1 MTVWKEMGT
10 GTRSAVAVAAA
21 VVVAVIGWL
30 VWPTAPVPV
39 PSPTIVAAPEPAA
52 VAPAAVAPA
61 PTPEPTV
68 AAAPEPVAPAPPSF
82 DTVRVEPD
90 GSTQV
95 AGRAEAGAA
104 VSILVDGTE
113 IATAAAN
120 GQGSFAALFDLAPS
134 AAPRLLTLL
143 MTLADGTKVASL
155 DSVALAPLAA
165 PAVAA
170 EPAPAATVAASEPA
184 AQPAPE
190 PAPEPAAPTALLLTD
205 SGAQVL
211 QSGDVAAG
219 PVGTVSIDA
228 ISYDAAGAVQLAGR
242 GQAGASLRLYLDNAE
257 LASVTVA
264 EGGTWAVT
272 LPEVAPGLYT
282 LRADQMDSSGKV
294 TSRFETPFKRESLEA
309 LAAVTAPAPAPAAAE
324 PAAAPEPAPE
334 PATPEPTPATAEP
347 AAAPEPAP
355 VEVAAAP
362 EPATPEPAPATADPA
377 AAPEPAPVAAIAAPE
392 PAPAPAPVEVA
403 AAPAPAAP
411 EPAPAT
417 AEPAAAPAPAA
428 AAPAPLV
435 APQPAPV
442 AAVGAAEP
450 APAAAEPAPAPLAAA
465 PAPTTPAPVAAAPTA
480 PQPEAAPQPT
490 AALPAL
496 TVTVQPGFTLWRIA
510 RENFGHGIL
519 YVQVFEANR
528 DKIRDPDLIYPGQVF
543 TIPHPGN

>member
-324 PAAAPEPAPE
+324 PAPVAAE
-334 PATPEPTPATAEP
+334 
-347 AAAPEPAP
+347 PEPAP

-362 EPATPEPAPATADPA
+362 EPATPEPAAPEPAPATAEPA
-377 AAPEPAPVAAIAAPE
+377 AAPEPAPVEAVAAPE
-392 PAPAPAPVEVA
+392 PAPGPAPAPAPEPAPVEVA

-411 EPAPAT
+411 EPALAT
-417 AEPAAAPAPAA
+417 AEPAAAPEPAA

-442 AAVGAAEP
+442 AAVGAAAP
-450 APAAAEPAPAPLAAA
+450 APAAAEPAPAPIAAA

-510 RENFGHGIL
+510 RENFGHGIM

-543 TIPHPGN
+543 TIPAPAN

>member
-61 PTPEPTV
+61 PTPAPTV
-68 AAAPEPVAPAPPSF
+68 AAAPEPAAPAPPSF

-282 LRADQMDSSGKV
+282 LRVDQLDSSGKV

-324 PAAAPEPAPE
+324 PAAAPEPAP
-334 PATPEPTPATAEP
+334 
-347 AAAPEPAP
+347 
-355 VEVAAAP
+355 VEVA
-362 EPATPEPAPATADPA
+362 
-377 AAPEPAPVAAIAAPE
+377 
-392 PAPAPAPVEVA
+392 
-403 AAPAPAAP
+403 AAP

-417 AEPAAAPAPAA
+417 AEPAAAPAP
-428 AAPAPLV
+428 
-435 APQPAPV
+435 QPAPV
-442 AAVGAAEP
+442 AAVGAAAP
-450 APAAAEPAPAPLAAA
+450 APAAPEPAPAPIAAA

-510 RENFGHGIL
+510 RENFGHGIM

>member
-324 PAAAPEPAPE
+324 PAPAPE
-334 PATPEPTPATAEP
+334 
-347 AAAPEPAP
+347 
-355 VEVAAAP
+355 
-362 EPATPEPAPATADPA
+362 
-377 AAPEPAPVAAIAAPE
+377 
-392 PAPAPAPVEVA
+392 PAPVEVA

-411 EPAPAT
+411 EPALAT
-417 AEPAAAPAPAA
+417 AEPAAAPEPAA
-428 AAPAPLV
+428 AAP

-450 APAAAEPAPAPLAAA
+450 APAAPEPAPAPIAAA

-510 RENFGHGIL
+510 RENFGHGIM

>member
-282 LRADQMDSSGKV
+282 LRADQIDSSGKV

-324 PAAAPEPAPE
+324 PAAAPEPAPVEVAAAPE
-334 PATPEPTPATAEP
+334 PAPTSAPVEVAAAPQPAAPEPAPATAEP

-355 VEVAAAP
+355 VEAV
-362 EPATPEPAPATADPA
+362 
-377 AAPEPAPVAAIAAPE
+377 AAPEPAPVPE

-411 EPAPAT
+411 EPALAT
-417 AEPAAAPAPAA
+417 AEPAAAPEPAA

-442 AAVGAAEP
+442 AAVGAAAP
-450 APAAAEPAPAPLAAA
+450 APAAAEPAPAPIAAA

-510 RENFGHGIL
+510 RENFGHGIM

>member
-61 PTPEPTV
+61 PTPAPTV
-68 AAAPEPVAPAPPSF
+68 AAAPEPAAPAPPSF

-324 PAAAPEPAPE
+324 PAAAPEPAPVE
-334 PATPEPTPATAEP
+334 VAAAPEPAPPKPATPEPAPATAEP

-362 EPATPEPAPATADPA
+362 EPATPAPATPEPAPATA
-377 AAPEPAPVAAIAAPE
+377 
-392 PAPAPAPVEVA
+392 
-403 AAPAPAAP
+403 

-417 AEPAAAPAPAA
+417 AEPAAAPAP
-428 AAPAPLV
+428 
-435 APQPAPV
+435 QPAPV
-442 AAVGAAEP
+442 AAVGAAAP
-450 APAAAEPAPAPLAAA
+450 APAAPEPAPAPIAAA

-510 RENFGHGIL
+510 RENFGHGIM

>member
-61 PTPEPTV
+61 PTPAPTV

-324 PAAAPEPAPE
+324 PAPAPEPAPVEVAAAPE
-334 PATPEPTPATAEP
+334 PATPEPAAPEPAPATAEP

-362 EPATPEPAPATADPA
+362 EPAAPEPAPATADPA
-377 AAPEPAPVAAIAAPE
+377 AAPEPAPVAAIAAPAPAPTPE
-392 PAPAPAPVEVA
+392 PAPATA
-403 AAPAPAAP
+403 

-417 AEPAAAPAPAA
+417 AEPAAAPAP
-428 AAPAPLV
+428 
-435 APQPAPV
+435 QPAPV
-442 AAVGAAEP
+442 AAVGAAAP
-450 APAAAEPAPAPLAAA
+450 APAAPEPAPAPIAAA

-510 RENFGHGIL
+510 RENFGHGIM

>member
-324 PAAAPEPAPE
+324 PAPVAAE
-334 PATPEPTPATAEP
+334 
-347 AAAPEPAP
+347 PEPAP

-362 EPATPEPAPATADPA
+362 EPATPEPAAPEPAPATAEPAAAPEPAPVAVAAAPEAAAPEPAPATADPA
-377 AAPEPAPVAAIAAPE
+377 AAPEPAPVAAIAAP
-392 PAPAPAPVEVA
+392 APAPT
-403 AAPAPAAP
+403 P

-417 AEPAAAPAPAA
+417 AEPAAAP
-428 AAPAPLV
+428 

-450 APAAAEPAPAPLAAA
+450 APAAPEPAPAPIAAA

-510 RENFGHGIL
+510 RENFGHGIM

>member
-324 PAAAPEPAPE
+324 PAPVAAE
-334 PATPEPTPATAEP
+334 
-347 AAAPEPAP
+347 PEPAP

-362 EPATPEPAPATADPA
+362 EPATPEPAAPEPAPATAEPAAAPEPAPVAVAAAPEAAAPEPAPATADPA
-377 AAPEPAPVAAIAAPE
+377 AAPEPAPVAAIAAPAPAPTPE
-392 PAPAPAPVEVA
+392 PAPATA
-403 AAPAPAAP
+403 

-417 AEPAAAPAPAA
+417 AEPAAAPAP
-428 AAPAPLV
+428 
-435 APQPAPV
+435 QPAPV
-442 AAVGAAEP
+442 AAVGAAAP
-450 APAAAEPAPAPLAAA
+450 APAAPEPAPAPIAAA

-510 RENFGHGIL
+510 RENFGHGIM